1 MLSEQQK
8 AFARILELV
17 EEAGNVSK
25 KERMRRYGLWRPL
38 VLNSAQFRQIQAPLP
53 EDLARLY
60 AFGAYSSRSEKLSS
74 MMSDPASRIS
84 CAVWYPHETPMPQ
97 APAR

>member
-8 AFARILELV
+8 AFARILDLV
-17 EEAGNVSK
+17 EEAGSVSK
-25 KERMRRYGLWRPL
+25 SECTLYGLWRPL

-60 AFGAYSSRSEKLSS
+60 ASGAYFNRSEKLSS

-84 CAVWYPHETPMPQ
+84 CAV
-97 APAR
+97 

>member
-17 EEAGNVSK
+17 EEAGSVSK
-25 KERMRRYGLWRPL
+25 SECALYGLWKQL
-38 VLNSAQFRQIQAPLP
+38 ALNSAQSQQIQAPLP

-60 AFGAYSSRSEKLSS
+60 AFGAYSNRSEKVSS

-84 CAVWYPHETPMPQ
+84 CAVW
-97 APAR
+97 

>member
-8 AFARILELV
+8 AFARILDLV
-17 EEAGNVSK
+17 EEAGSVSK
-25 KERMRRYGLWRPL
+25 SECARCGLWRPL

-60 AFGAYSSRSEKLSS
+60 AFGAYSNRSEKLSS

>member
-8 AFARILELV
+8 AFARILDLV
-17 EEAGNVSK
+17 EEAGSVSK
-25 KERMRRYGLWRPL
+25 SECALYGLWKRL
-38 VLNSAQFRQIQAPLP
+38 ALNSAQFRQIQAPLP

-84 CAVWYPHETPMPQ
+84 CAVWYPHETPMPL